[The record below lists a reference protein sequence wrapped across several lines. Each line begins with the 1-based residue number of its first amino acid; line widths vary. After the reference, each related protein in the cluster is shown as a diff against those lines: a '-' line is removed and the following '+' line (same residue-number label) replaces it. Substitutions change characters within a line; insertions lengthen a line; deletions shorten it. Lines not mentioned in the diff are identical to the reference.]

1 MAAAVRPERPEVPE
15 VPEEE
20 QAGLRE
26 VMAGEAPV
34 EEEEQLRVVPLSALA
49 ERVVHQDRL
58 IPAVM
63 GMRGFPVMV
72 TAAAAAAALDALVAA
87 AVVLEMSTTFLVV
100 VVAADQAWSPAP
112 IPRKSQG

>member
-1 MAAAVRPERPEVPE
+1 MAAAVRPELPEVPE
-15 VPEEE
+15 APEED

-26 VMAGEAPV
+26 VMAGAAPV
-34 EEEEQLRVVPLSALA
+34 EEKEQLRVVPFSALA

-63 GMRGFPVMV
+63 VIRGFPVMV
-72 TAAAAAAALDALVAA
+72 TAAAAAAAPDALVAA
-87 AVVLEMSTTFLVV
+87 AVVLEISTTFLAAVAVV
-100 VVAADQAWSPAP
+100 DQTWSPAP